1 MPLVKLFAGV
11 LRKDADG
18 KHYLVTPVEK
28 VDVAVADAPFLA
40 VEMEVQGSGRE
51 QTLVFRTNV
60 DDVVT
65 AGPEHPIRFAVEP
78 GSQGLKP
85 YLHVRG
91 RLEALVTRALYYDL
105 VELAVDDG
113 QRPRPV
119 ERRRILRHARR
130 LNGANHKKERAML
143 KDPPILTIRREFK
156 RPPRELIAKL
166 AGAQTGHIVD
176 ALQGRGALDH
186 HVKPA
191 DPERASF
198 VGPALTCECGAN
210 DNLAIMAALVI
221 AQPGDVII
229 ASCDGFAATAGVGDN
244 LAMMAKNKGVAAVV
258 TDGMARDR
266 DGIVAAGLPV
276 FARGITPNSCVRSG
290 PGKLGFAIVCGGVAV
305 EPGDVVLG
313 DRDGVVV
320 IPQAQLE
327 AVVAALADIRRM
339 EDETQKKIRAGMSHL
354 DSVAELLKS
363 DRVAYVD

>member
-1 MPLVKLFAGV
+1 
-11 LRKDADG
+11 
-18 KHYLVTPVEK
+18 
-28 VDVAVADAPFLA
+28 
-40 VEMEVQGSGRE
+40 
-51 QTLVFRTNV
+51 
-60 DDVVT
+60 
-65 AGPEHPIRFAVEP
+65 
-78 GSQGLKP
+78 
-85 YLHVRG
+85 
-91 RLEALVTRALYYDL
+91 
-105 VELAVDDG
+105 
-113 QRPRPV
+113 
-119 ERRRILRHARR
+119 
-130 LNGANHKKERAML
+130 ML
-143 KDPPILTIRREFK
+143 KDPPILTIRREFR

-191 DPERASF
+191 DPEKAGF

-244 LAMMAKNKGVAAVV
+244 LVMMAKNKGVAAVV

-290 PGKLGFAIVCGGVAV
+290 PGRLGFAIVCAGVAV
-305 EPGDVVLG
+305 EPGDIVLG

-327 AVVAALADIRRM
+327 AVVAALADVREM
-339 EDETQKKIRAGMSHL
+339 EEATQKKIRAGMTHL

>member
-1 MPLVKLFAGV
+1 M
-11 LRKDADG
+11 
-18 KHYLVTPVEK
+18 
-28 VDVAVADAPFLA
+28 
-40 VEMEVQGSGRE
+40 
-51 QTLVFRTNV
+51 
-60 DDVVT
+60 
-65 AGPEHPIRFAVEP
+65 
-78 GSQGLKP
+78 
-85 YLHVRG
+85 
-91 RLEALVTRALYYDL
+91 
-105 VELAVDDG
+105 
-113 QRPRPV
+113 
-119 ERRRILRHARR
+119 
-130 LNGANHKKERAML
+130 ML
-143 KDPPILTIRREFK
+143 KDPPILTIRREFR

-176 ALQGRGALDH
+176 ALQGRGALDD
-186 HVKPA
+186 HVKPV

-198 VGPALTCECGAN
+198 VGPALTCDCGAN

-229 ASCDGFAATAGVGDN
+229 AACDGFAATAGVGDN
-244 LAMMAKNKGVAAVV
+244 LAMMAKNKGAAAVV

-276 FARGITPNSCVRSG
+276 FSRGITPNSCVRNG

-305 EPGDVVLG
+305 EPGDIVLG

-327 AVVAALADIRRM
+327 TVVAALAEIRRM

-354 DSVAELLKS
+354 DSVADLLKS